1 MAVSASRTTTI
12 TFTGDV
18 TGVQTVAAAVNA
30 ASPGQMDI
38 LSLTT
43 GANTITAPTGG
54 ATPKCLTVIPPAGNT
69 QALTLKGITGD
80 TGVPLHLTDPS
91 SISLAGAFV
100 SLVIN
105 AAGPVTGVRLIWS

>member
-1 MAVSASRTTTI
+1 MAVGASRVTTI

-18 TGVQTVAAAVNA
+18 TGVQTVAAAANV

-38 LSLTT
+38 VSLTT

-54 ATPKCLTVIPPAGNT
+54 STPKCVTIVPPPGNT

-91 SISLAGAFV
+91 SVSLAGAFT

-105 AAGPVTGVRLIWS
+105 AAGPVVGMRLIWS